1 MFRCNL
7 LFALSIV
14 FTFCPQSYREQT
26 YNPNQMRTTFPDDIQ
41 LTTCMIAILHRH
53 LVRHLLICS
62 HYPGMFRAVNS
73 WDNQSIL

>member
-14 FTFCPQSYREQT
+14 FTFCPQSYLVRIVGLF
-26 YNPNQMRTTFPDDIQ
+26 PMRTTFPDDIQ

-73 WDNQSIL
+73 WENQSIL